1 MLNAQKISA
10 FMGLILAIASSAV
23 LPAEKP
29 DQGRIEYTNNCLN
42 CHGQSGDGNGP
53 YASLLNKTPSDL
65 TRLSKSNKGVFPFAR
80 VYEVIDGRQVVTG
93 HGQRDMPIWG
103 KTYRI
108 ESGERLFETYY
119 DPEIY
124 VRTRILALIEYIG
137 RLQK

>member
-1 MLNAQKISA
+1 MLTAQKNSA

-23 LPAEKP
+23 WPAEKP

-53 YASLLNKTPSDL
+53 YASLLNKTPSNL

-80 VYEVIDGRQVVTG
+80 VYEVIDGRQLVTG
-93 HGQRDMPIWG
+93 HGPRDMPIWG
-103 KTYRI
+103 NTYRI
-108 ESGERLFETYY
+108 ESGERLFETHY

-124 VRTRILALIEYIG
+124 ARTRILALIEYIS

>member
-1 MLNAQKISA
+1 
-10 FMGLILAIASSAV
+10 
-23 LPAEKP
+23 
-29 DQGRIEYTNNCLN
+29 
-42 CHGQSGDGNGP
+42 
-53 YASLLNKTPSDL
+53 
-65 TRLSKSNKGVFPFAR
+65 
-80 VYEVIDGRQVVTG
+80 VIDGRQVVTG